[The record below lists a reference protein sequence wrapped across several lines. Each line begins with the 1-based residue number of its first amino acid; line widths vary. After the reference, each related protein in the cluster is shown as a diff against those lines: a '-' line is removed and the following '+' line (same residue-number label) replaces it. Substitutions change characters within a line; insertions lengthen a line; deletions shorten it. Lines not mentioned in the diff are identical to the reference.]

1 MKMKINI
8 PRQYIY
14 LGLLSFIL
22 LIFVFLFSW
31 GVLIP
36 QGKEYRIKR
45 IALKEEL
52 KEYRKYQNFHDETLE
67 KLKDLQS
74 KNRHIIEAFDNPF
87 NPKRFEKQNK
97 LYFSDF
103 SISKISKAKNEEGFT
118 LYEVNTT
125 SKISSPT
132 NFYDFLDAI
141 NKSDWII
148 GVNFPIKFKRDGE
161 LIRSSFTMKVYAN
174 NKESNATASSSS
186 AK

>member
-1 MKMKINI
+1 MKINI
-8 PRQYIY
+8 PRQYLY
-14 LGLLSFIL
+14 LALLSTIL
-22 LIFVFLFSW
+22 LIFVFVFSF

-36 QGKEYRIKR
+36 EGKEYRIKR
-45 IALKEEL
+45 IALKEEI
-52 KEYRKYQNFHDETLE
+52 KEYRKYQNFHDETLA

-97 LYFSDF
+97 LYFSTLT
-103 SISKISKAKNEEGFT
+103 ISQIAKGKDEEGFA

-148 GVNFPIKFKRDGE
+148 EVNFPIRFKRDGE

-174 NKESNATASSSS
+174 NKESNATASSSTV
-186 AK
+186 K